1 MAASSTR
8 ATARTCRC
16 TASRT
21 TPASSTSCTTSSP
34 DKGTY
39 SGPVDTSTGPA
50 RFRDFTMMELK
61 DALSQALTRNAED
74 YVLAVIVGNVELP
87 AGLIDPHVGQLRIE
101 DFSPVELA
109 EALAE
114 R

>member
-1 MAASSTR
+1 
-8 ATARTCRC
+8 
-16 TASRT
+16 
-21 TPASSTSCTTSSP
+21 
-34 DKGTY
+34 
-39 SGPVDTSTGPA
+39 
-50 RFRDFTMMELK
+50 MMELK

-74 YVLAVIVGNVELP
+74 YVLAVIVGNVVLP

-114 R
+114 RLS